1 MCMACAP
8 ETAVDAEKAAQSADK
23 RMVLE
28 HGDNGVDRVAFD
40 VQLLRGDHLALRIQH
55 DAELPLR
62 AGDRVDVVGVASAV
76 HEVLVQNLLVL
87 DSVDGHTIVSA
98 PPEARDALR
107 FTHRFELVLRNGCRL
122 GEDLGGIPEVH
133 DEDLLAVGVRRVR

>member
-1 MCMACAP
+1 
-8 ETAVDAEKAAQSADK
+8 
-23 RMVLE
+23 MVLE

-40 VQLLRGDHLALRIQH
+40 VELLRGDHLALRIQH

-76 HEVLVQNLLVL
+76 HEV
-87 DSVDGHTIVSA
+87 
-98 PPEARDALR
+98 R
-107 FTHRFELVLRNGCRL
+107 
-122 GEDLGGIPEVH
+122 IPEVH